1 MATKPQP
8 ATAVAVPSTAK
19 QCDVFIL
26 GSGLAGTTIASILAK
41 QGANVV
47 LVDAGQHP
55 RFAIGESQTPQLAE
69 WLHILAER
77 YEVPELAKLADVGT
91 TTREVGPMVGTKV
104 HFGFI
109 RHDKGKE
116 PHPEQTTQFAIP
128 KLLAQNSHLF
138 RQDSDSWMFHVAARY
153 GVTTRQLWF
162 ATDLD
167 FDDDGVTIT
176 GRNGEVFRA
185 KYLIDASGFRSPLA
199 EKFDLREKPARF
211 KHHSR
216 SMFTHYIGVKP
227 FDDVSGHP
235 QDKRPPIPWHKGT
248 LHHMIDRGWFWI
260 IPFDNYEKSMNPLC
274 SVGLTIDER
283 TYPKPTDM
291 TPEEEFNHFLD
302 QYPAVKRQFEGAHR
316 VREWVST
323 DRLQYSSSRT
333 IGHRWCLMSHAAGF
347 IDPLFSR
354 GLSNTMEVV
363 DALAS
368 RILAA
373 LKDGDFSEERFQY
386 VEAVET
392 GLLNF
397 NDELVNSAFI
407 SFSHF
412 KLWNAVFRVWGCFI
426 TPGVMRL
433 SGARLRYVV
442 DGNDRHFQ
450 ALEKTKN
457 PGLWWPE
464 STEFQR
470 ILEAMAETCEKYEVG
485 ELSGDEAADI
495 ILKVVQE
502 SPEVNPTFGWKDP
515 ELRFVA
521 PSSWMLARF
530 IRWGLFSA
538 GPDMRKLTRFVIS
551 GALKAGPRARQ
562 LLK

>member
-26 GSGLAGTTIASILAK
+26 GSGLAGSVMASILAK

-47 LVDAGQHP
+47 LVDAAQHP

-77 YEVPELAKLADVGT
+77 YEVPEIAKLADVGT
-91 TTREVGPMVGTKV
+91 TTREIGPMVGTKV
-104 HFGFI
+104 HFGFVK
-109 RHDKGKE
+109 HNPGKE
-116 PHPEQTTQFAIP
+116 PDPRETTQFAIP

-138 RQDSDSWMFHVAARY
+138 RQDSDAWMFYVAARY

-216 SMFTHYIGVKP
+216 SMFTHYVGVKP
-227 FDDVSGHP
+227 FDDVSQHP
-235 QDKRPPIPWHKGT
+235 QDLRPPIPWHKGT
-248 LHHMIDRGWFWI
+248 LHHLIDRGWFWI

-302 QYPAVKRQFEGAHR
+302 RYPAVKRQFEGAHR

-386 VEAVET
+386 VERVET

-397 NDELVNSAFI
+397 NDDLVNSAFI

-412 KLWNAVFRVWGCFI
+412 RLWNAVFRVWGCFI

-442 DGNDRHFQ
+442 DGDDKHFQ

-464 STEFQR
+464 STEFTR

-485 ELSGDEAADI
+485 ELTGDEAADI
-495 ILKVVQE
+495 ILRVVQE

-521 PSSWMLARF
+521 PSTFMLARF
-530 IRWGLFSA
+530 LRWALFAA
-538 GPDMRKLTRFVIS
+538 GPDMKKLSRFVVT
-551 GALKAGPRARQ
+551 GALKAGPKARKMLQ
-562 LLK
+562 